1 MTAAGSRSACSAST
15 PNPTTAPT
23 WQRSRATARRS
34 VSSCET
40 IYPPLLDATPQWTPD
55 DSQIVFDLDGRLAT
69 IGADGSGFKDL
80 DAWATSDYARRS
92 FSLSPDGRLIAYTT
106 SLRDTEGRHDIW
118 IIQTNGENPRPLL
131 QSASA
136 PVWQP

>member
-1 MTAAGSRSACSAST
+1 
-15 PNPTTAPT
+15 
-23 WQRSRATARRS
+23 
-34 VSSCET
+34 
-40 IYPPLLDATPQWTPD
+40 LDATPQWTPD

-69 IGADGSGFKDL
+69 LGADGSGFKEL
-80 DAWATSDYARRS
+80 DAWATSDYERRS